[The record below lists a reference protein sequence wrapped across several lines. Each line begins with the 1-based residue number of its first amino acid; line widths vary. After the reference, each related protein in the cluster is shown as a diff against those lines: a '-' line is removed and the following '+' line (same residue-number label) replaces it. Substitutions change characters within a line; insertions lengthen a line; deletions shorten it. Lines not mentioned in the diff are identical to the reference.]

1 MKRVLSLLVVLFLS
15 FTVFSCSSD
24 DDYIDL
30 SEHAGGFTMVNA
42 FESDDA
48 VFYVADGRP
57 VQSPYYPLPYRG
69 VGYVNLWQGNRLIN
83 VYGINK
89 TKPIAVTTKKITSGQ
104 FYTSFIGG
112 DESNVIH
119 FITDDSVKKVS
130 PLNESKQ
137 SGVRFFNLSS
147 DNVVATVQFNDK
159 TVIKE
164 FENRVQDSETT
175 AVQTQDFNALDSNTY
190 VITVKDKDGKV
201 LAIREDVVFKPSQ
214 FYSIIL
220 IGAKDNVK
228 KPYYIGVINQAVK

>member
-48 VFYVADGRP
+48 VFYVTDGRP

-89 TKPIAVTTKKITSGQ
+89 TKPIAATNKKITSGQ

-130 PLNESKQ
+130 PLNEGKQ

>member
-89 TKPIAVTTKKITSGQ
+89 TKPIAATNKKITSGQ

-119 FITDDSVKKVS
+119 FITDDSVKKVT
-130 PLNESKQ
+130 PLNEGKQ

>member
-1 MKRVLSLLVVLFLS
+1 MKRVLSLLTVLLLS
-15 FTVFSCSSD
+15 FAVFSCSSD

-42 FESDDA
+42 YESEDA
-48 VFYVADGRP
+48 LIYVADGRP
-57 VQSPYYPLPYRG
+57 IQSPYYPLPYRG
-69 VGYVNLWQGNRLIN
+69 IGYVNLWQGNRVIN
-83 VYGINK
+83 VHGINQA
-89 TKPIAVTTKKITSGQ
+89 KPIATTTHKIASGQ

-112 DESNVIH
+112 KESNVIH
-119 FITDDSVKKVS
+119 FITEDNAKKVT
-130 PLNESKQ
+130 PLNEVKQ

-147 DNVVATVQFNDK
+147 DNVVVTVQFNDK
-159 TVIKE
+159 TVVKE

-175 AVQTQDFNALDSNTY
+175 AVKTQEFNALDSNTY
-190 VITVKDKDGKV
+190 AITIKDKDGKV
-201 LAIREDVVFKPSQ
+201 LATRKDVVFKPSQ